1 MLLLEFLAREIA
13 ASPLMVVGTYRDVEI
28 SGDHALS
35 QALGSLVREEN
46 FHRVQLTGLSR
57 QEVGEFVDGRA
68 GTAVADAVV
77 DTLYQ
82 RTAGNPL
89 FVGEVINSVSPE
101 ELGQNQD
108 WVASIP
114 EAVREAISRRLSRLS
129 ERCNQL
135 LRTASVIGRDFELTL
150 LRALSPDVPE
160 EEFLR
165 GIDEAM
171 SIHIVEPLPVGPGV
185 CQFGHTLIHQAV
197 YEELQPMQKI
207 QAHATVAETLERL
220 HQDDLG
226 EYVGEL
232 AYHFAQAQ
240 TLSGTDKLVHYSL
253 LAGERSLEAHA
264 HEEAL
269 ALFQQ
274 GMAAKQGH
282 EIDAESASMLFG
294 LGRAQLAALG
304 RSQIPEALGN
314 LDRAF
319 DYFTAS
325 GDVERAVAV
334 AEHPLP
340 NIAALNTGAGKRISR
355 ALEMVPQ
362 DSGTAGRLLS
372 MLGRIAGYQNGD
384 YEASTSAFSRALEIA
399 RREDDPALELKTIA
413 GESYVSMW
421 HCRWREIL
429 DKTPR
434 AIELARTVDDPVG
447 ELLAHWAAFSAEVS
461 TGHIDAAR
469 RHTSE
474 GMVLAERLRDR
485 QLVCGTLYRAANV
498 ARSEGDW
505 QTARDL
511 GDQGLELLPLD
522 PRLLAS
528 STLVE
533 YELGEFE
540 RGASYLERPIEA
552 MLNAEPGPTFEY
564 GSVAGLIPLIERIAG
579 GHDHPDSARSAAE
592 AVLASKIALPLV
604 SGWARVGLAFTA
616 VDTGNEALA
625 REQYDAFESQ
635 RGTFLSTFSIAVD
648 HLLGLTART
657 MGKPDQAMVHFEDA
671 LEFCREAGFRPEV
684 AWTSYDYAD
693 MLIQRSTGAGRAK
706 AMTLL
711 EESLAISNELGMRPL
726 IQRVTALQEIT
737 AAQPVRAPAF
747 PDGLTQ
753 REIEVL
759 GLVTAG
765 KMDREIA
772 EELFIS
778 VNTVGN
784 HVRSILN
791 KTDAANRTEA
801 AAYAVRHGLAP
812 GDGPDSKA

>member
-1 MLLLEFLAREIA
+1 M
-13 ASPLMVVGTYRDVEI
+13 
-28 SGDHALS
+28 
-35 QALGSLVREEN
+35 
-46 FHRVQLTGLSR
+46 
-57 QEVGEFVDGRA
+57 
-68 GTAVADAVV
+68 
-77 DTLYQ
+77 
-82 RTAGNPL
+82 
-89 FVGEVINSVSPE
+89 
-101 ELGQNQD
+101 
-108 WVASIP
+108 
-114 EAVREAISRRLSRLS
+114 
-129 ERCNQL
+129 
-135 LRTASVIGRDFELTL
+135 
-150 LRALSPDVPE
+150 
-160 EEFLR
+160 
-165 GIDEAM
+165 
-171 SIHIVEPLPVGPGV
+171 
-185 CQFGHTLIHQAV
+185 
-197 YEELQPMQKI
+197 
-207 QAHATVAETLERL
+207 
-220 HQDDLG
+220 
-226 EYVGEL
+226 
-232 AYHFAQAQ
+232 
-240 TLSGTDKLVHYSL
+240 
-253 LAGERSLEAHA
+253 
-264 HEEAL
+264 
-269 ALFQQ
+269 
-274 GMAAKQGH
+274 
-282 EIDAESASMLFG
+282 
-294 LGRAQLAALG
+294 
-304 RSQIPEALGN
+304 
-314 LDRAF
+314 
-319 DYFTAS
+319 
-325 GDVERAVAV
+325 
-334 AEHPLP
+334 
-340 NIAALNTGAGKRISR
+340 
-355 ALEMVPQ
+355 
-362 DSGTAGRLLS
+362 
-372 MLGRIAGYQNGD
+372 
-384 YEASTSAFSRALEIA
+384 
-399 RREDDPALELKTIA
+399 
-413 GESYVSMW
+413 
-421 HCRWREIL
+421 
-429 DKTPR
+429 
-434 AIELARTVDDPVG
+434 
-447 ELLAHWAAFSAEVS
+447 
-461 TGHIDAAR
+461 
-469 RHTSE
+469 
-474 GMVLAERLRDR
+474 
-485 QLVCGTLYRAANV
+485 
-498 ARSEGDW
+498 
-505 QTARDL
+505 
-511 GDQGLELLPLD
+511 LPLD